1 MSRHKVYALM
11 VLIGLAGTAV
21 PALAHHALQAE
32 FDTASRATFTGVLT
46 RFAMVNP
53 HVRWFFDVKNP
64 DGTVAKWEVTAGG
77 PGPLRQN
84 GLTRDF
90 KVGDT
95 FTVVYAPARDG
106 SNLGRAVDFH
116 FPDGHVVTL
125 YHDDPNNPNDR

>member
-1 MSRHKVYALM
+1 MSRQKVYVAM
-11 VLIGLAGTAV
+11 VLVGLFGTVV

-32 FDTASRATFTGVLT
+32 FDVTKRGTFTGVLT
-46 RFAMVNP
+46 KFSMVNP
-53 HVRWFFDVKNP
+53 HVRWFFDVKSP

-90 KVGDT
+90 KVGTT

-106 SNLGRAVDFH
+106 TNLGRAVDFR
-116 FPDGHVVTL
+116 FPEGHVVTL